1 MLRSLHAKPVSNVI
15 FIAFVLGIALVSG
28 SSAATPAKRVRILFA
43 DFSERMGLFFVAKD
57 QHFFEEHGLEA
68 DLVQVNSGPV
78 AVAAMAAN
86 EAEFYTVS
94 ATGSA
99 LGAMVS
105 GLDLVW
111 VAGMINKLDGY
122 FYVAPKI
129 QKPEDLKGKIIG
141 VQSIGG
147 GIWMFTMMSF
157 DHWGISPERDKI
169 QMRVIGDQSVLVQ
182 ALGTGIID
190 GAVLGYAYT
199 SVVQR
204 NGGRLLADLGTLK
217 IPYQGTGLV
226 ARRSFIAG
234 SPDTVEKTLRAFIK
248 ANAFVQDKN
257 NQPAVIRSLRKWLR
271 LPGSENT
278 DELYER
284 MKSLYDRRISPTRDG
299 VQNALRV
306 LSKADAKFTKLKVED
321 LIDDRIV
328 RKLVGRYIVDFVCL
342 EKRVVVELDGGQHAE
357 QSANDMRRDEWLREQ
372 GFIVLRFWNHE
383 VVQNIDDVTE
393 KIFQTVKSTPF
404 LSPSPQGGRKKI
416 GGEGT
421 PV

>member
-1 MLRSLHAKPVSNVI
+1 MLRSLHAKPVASVI
-15 FIAFVLGIALVSG
+15 IIAFLLVFTLVSDAL
-28 SSAATPAKRVRILFA
+28 AATPTKRVRILFA

-129 QKPEDLKGKIIG
+129 QKPDDLKGKIIG

-147 GIWMFTMMSF
+147 GIWMFTMMTF

-182 ALGTGIID
+182 ALGAGIIE
-190 GAVLGYAYT
+190 GAVLGYAYS

-226 ARRSFIAG
+226 ARRSFIAS

-248 ANAFVQDKN
+248 ANVFLQDKN

-271 LPGSENT
+271 LPASENT
-278 DELYER
+278 DDLYER
-284 MKSLYDRRISPTRDG
+284 MKSLYDRRISPTREG

-306 LSKADAKFTKLKVED
+306 LSKADTKFAKLKVED

-328 RKLVGRYIVDFVCL
+328 RKL
-342 EKRVVVELDGGQHAE
+342 E
-357 QSANDMRRDEWLREQ
+357 N
-372 GFIVLRFWNHE
+372 
-383 VVQNIDDVTE
+383 
-393 KIFQTVKSTPF
+393 
-404 LSPSPQGGRKKI
+404 
-416 GGEGT
+416 
-421 PV
+421 

>member
-1 MLRSLHAKPVSNVI
+1 MLRSRYFRFGLRELSV
-15 FIAFVLGIALVSG
+15 ALIVGLSLP
-28 SSAATPAKRVRILFA
+28 SFANAATPMKRVRILFA

-57 QHFFEEHGLEA
+57 QRFFEEHGLEA
-68 DLVQVNSGPV
+68 DLVQVSSGPV

-122 FYVAPKI
+122 FYVSPKI
-129 QKPEDLKGKIIG
+129 QKPDDLKGKIIG
-141 VQSIGG
+141 VQSFGG
-147 GIWMFTMMSF
+147 GIWMFTMMTF

-169 QMRVIGDQSVLVQ
+169 QLRVIGDQSVLVQ
-182 ALGTGIID
+182 ALGAGIIE
-190 GAVLGYAYT
+190 GAVLGYAYS

-226 ARRSFIAG
+226 ARRGFIAN
-234 SPDTVEKTLRAFIK
+234 SPDTVEKTLRAFVK
-248 ANAFVQDKN
+248 ANAFLQDKS

-271 LPGSENT
+271 LPASENT
-278 DELYER
+278 DDLYER
-284 MKSLYDRRISPTRDG
+284 MKSLYDRRISPTREG

-306 LSKADAKFTKLKVED
+306 LSKADPKYGKLKLED
-321 LIDDRIV
+321 LIDDRIA
-328 RKLVGRYIVDFVCL
+328 RKL
-342 EKRVVVELDGGQHAE
+342 ENQ
-357 QSANDMRRDEWLREQ
+357 
-372 GFIVLRFWNHE
+372 
-383 VVQNIDDVTE
+383 
-393 KIFQTVKSTPF
+393 
-404 LSPSPQGGRKKI
+404 
-416 GGEGT
+416 
-421 PV
+421 

>member
-1 MLRSLHAKPVSNVI
+1 MVSSLGSLPLKA
-15 FIAFVLGIALVSG
+15 VLAAVVTILMAAAPTA
-28 SSAATPAKRVRILFA
+28 AATPTQRVRILFA

-57 QHFFEEHGLEA
+57 RHFFEEQGLEA

-86 EAEFYTVS
+86 EAQFYTVS

-99 LGAMVS
+99 LGAMAS

-122 FYVAPKI
+122 FYVSPKI
-129 QKPEDLKGKIIG
+129 QKPEDLKGKMIG

-147 GIWMFTMMSF
+147 GIWMFTMMTF
-157 DHWGISPERDKI
+157 DHWGIVPERDKI
-169 QMRVIGDQSVLVQ
+169 QLRVIGDQSVLVQ
-182 ALGTGIID
+182 ALGAGIID
-190 GAVLGYAYT
+190 GAVLGYAYS

-234 SPDTVEKTLRAFIK
+234 SSHTVERTLKAFIK
-248 ANAFVQDKN
+248 ASAFLQDKN
-257 NQPAVIRSLRKWLR
+257 NQPAVIGSLRKWLR
-271 LPGSENT
+271 LPASENT
-278 DELYER
+278 VELYER
-284 MKSLYDRRISPTRDG
+284 MKSLYDRRISPTREG

-306 LSKADAKFTKLKVED
+306 LSKADSKYAKMKVED

-328 RKLVGRYIVDFVCL
+328 RKL
-342 EKRVVVELDGGQHAE
+342 E
-357 QSANDMRRDEWLREQ
+357 N
-372 GFIVLRFWNHE
+372 
-383 VVQNIDDVTE
+383 
-393 KIFQTVKSTPF
+393 
-404 LSPSPQGGRKKI
+404 
-416 GGEGT
+416 
-421 PV
+421 

>member
-1 MLRSLHAKPVSNVI
+1 MSLSVVILFAKRL
-15 FIAFVLGIALVSG
+15 AIALAII
-28 SSAATPAKRVRILFA
+28 SSLGTIATAATPTKRVRILFA

-57 QHFFEEHGLEA
+57 QHFFEENGLEA
-68 DLVQVNSGPV
+68 DIVQVNSGPV

-99 LGAMVS
+99 LGAMLS

-122 FYVAPKI
+122 FYVAPKV
-129 QKPEDLKGKIIG
+129 QKPDDLKGKIIG

-147 GIWMFTMMSF
+147 GIWMFTMMTF

-182 ALGTGIID
+182 ALGAGIID
-190 GAVLGYAYT
+190 GAVLGYAYS

-204 NGGRLLADLGTLK
+204 NGGRLLADLGSLK

-234 SPDTVEKTLRAFIK
+234 APDTVEKALRAFVK
-248 ANAFVQDKN
+248 ANLFVQDKG
-257 NQPAVIRSLRKWLR
+257 NQPAVVRSLQKWLR
-271 LPGSENT
+271 LPASENT

-284 MKSLYDRRISPTRDG
+284 MKSLYDRRISPTREG

-306 LSKADAKFTKLKVED
+306 LSKADPKYAKLRVDD
-321 LIDDRIV
+321 LIDDRIA
-328 RKLVGRYIVDFVCL
+328 RKL
-342 EKRVVVELDGGQHAE
+342 E
-357 QSANDMRRDEWLREQ
+357 N
-372 GFIVLRFWNHE
+372 
-383 VVQNIDDVTE
+383 
-393 KIFQTVKSTPF
+393 
-404 LSPSPQGGRKKI
+404 
-416 GGEGT
+416 
-421 PV
+421 

>member
-1 MLRSLHAKPVSNVI
+1 MLRRKRASSSAL
-15 FIAFVLGIALVSG
+15 FLALVLIFAVSTL
-28 SSAATPAKRVRILFA
+28 SMAATPARKVRILFA

-57 QHFFEEHGLEA
+57 QRFFEEQGIEA
-68 DLVQVNSGPV
+68 DLVQMNSGPV

-86 EAEFYTVS
+86 EAQFYTVS

-99 LGAMVS
+99 LGAMAS

-111 VAGMINKLDGY
+111 VAGLINKLDGY
-122 FYVAPKI
+122 FYVSPKI
-129 QKPEDLKGKIIG
+129 QKPDDLKGKTIG

-147 GIWMFTMMSF
+147 GIWMFTMMTF

-169 QMRVIGDQSVLVQ
+169 QLRVIGDQSVLVQ
-182 ALGTGIID
+182 ALGAGIID
-190 GAVLGYAYT
+190 GAVLGYAYS

-234 SPDTVEKTLRAFIK
+234 AADTVEKTLRAFIK
-248 ANAFVQDKN
+248 ANAFLQDKN
-257 NQPAVIRSLRKWLR
+257 NQPAVIGTLRKWLR
-271 LPGSENT
+271 LPASENT

-284 MKSLYDRRISPTRDG
+284 MKSLYDRRISPTREG

-306 LSKADAKFTKLKVED
+306 LSKADPKYGKLKVED

-328 RKLVGRYIVDFVCL
+328 RKLENL
-342 EKRVVVELDGGQHAE
+342 
-357 QSANDMRRDEWLREQ
+357 
-372 GFIVLRFWNHE
+372 
-383 VVQNIDDVTE
+383 
-393 KIFQTVKSTPF
+393 P
-404 LSPSPQGGRKKI
+404 
-416 GGEGT
+416 
-421 PV
+421 